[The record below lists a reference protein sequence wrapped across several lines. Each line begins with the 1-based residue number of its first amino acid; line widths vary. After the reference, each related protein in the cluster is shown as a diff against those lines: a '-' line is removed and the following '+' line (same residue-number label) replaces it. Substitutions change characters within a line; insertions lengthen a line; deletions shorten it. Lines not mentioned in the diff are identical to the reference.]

1 MSRANATTN
10 LSRNTGSSCTPPLR
24 VRGWFWLGV
33 SLAFVVAVPPCGII
47 CRLPSD
53 EAFAG
58 DDGSS
63 ESSVAS
69 VTTAVPSLQPFL
81 NPPEIAS
88 QQGSGSLV
96 LSGGGRI
103 PDAVRAE
110 FLKLAGGEKTRLV
123 VIPTGSETFDDTD
136 ERADHRRL
144 WESYHP
150 ASLDILHTRSR
161 DVANGEQF
169 VVPLRQATGVW
180 IAGGRQTLIAA
191 AYSGTR
197 VEREL
202 HALLERG
209 GVIGGTSAGAAC
221 ASRIMIVRGDV
232 YNVPG
237 FGLLPGTIVDQHF
250 IKRDRK
256 SRLIAALAKHPAWLG
271 VGIDENTA
279 LVVRGGAIQCVGDS
293 TVSLCLPPTSAGEFH
308 ELVLKPG
315 DTADLNE
322 WRRKAGQR
330 EVTP

>member
-1 MSRANATTN
+1 VAT
-10 LSRNTGSSCTPPLR
+10 
-24 VRGWFWLGV
+24 V
-33 SLAFVVAVPPCGII
+33 SDAVPG
-47 CRLPSD
+47 
-53 EAFAG
+53 
-58 DDGSS
+58 
-63 ESSVAS
+63 
-69 VTTAVPSLQPFL
+69 LQPFL
-81 NPPEIAS
+81 KPPGIAS
-88 QQGSGSLV
+88 RPTAGSLV

-103 PDAVRAE
+103 PDAVRDE

-123 VIPTGSETFDDTD
+123 VIPTGSESFDDTD

-144 WESYHP
+144 WESHRP
-150 ASLDILHTRSR
+150 ATFDILHTRSR
-161 DVANGEQF
+161 EVANGESF
-169 VVPLRQATGVW
+169 VAPIRQATGVW

-191 AYSGTR
+191 AYTGTR

-221 ASRIMIVRGDV
+221 LSRIMIVRGDV

-250 IKRDRK
+250 VKRDRK
-256 SRLIAALAKHPAWLG
+256 SRLVAALAKHPAWLG

-279 LVVRGGAIQCVGDS
+279 LVVRGAAVRCVGDS
-293 TVSLCLPPTSAGEFH
+293 TVSLCLPPTPVGDSH

-322 WRRKAGQR
+322 WRRKAGQHSAMP
-330 EVTP
+330 EAAIPGK